1 MRKNAPIVRRQMDRQ
16 FEAMGSSLRFTPPS
30 GGWIRNLR
38 QALGMRLIDLADR
51 MDLTE
56 GTVRDIEKSEERRNI
71 TLDRLRRAAEAMDC
85 RLVYVIIPN
94 SSLEKTFGQQV
105 RRWAEKVVGRT
116 SATMDIERQSMG
128 RGEIR
133 QQLEELIQDYTRNP
147 PRELWRE

>member
-1 MRKNAPIVRRQMDRQ
+1 MRQNSPIVRRQLDRQ
-16 FEAMGSSLRFTPPS
+16 FEAMGSPLRFTLPS

-51 MDLTE
+51 MDITE
-56 GTVRDIEKSEERRNI
+56 GTVRDIEKSEDRGSI
-71 TLDRLRRAAEAMDC
+71 TLERLRRAAEAMEC
-85 RLVYVIIPN
+85 RLVYVIVPN

-105 RRWAEKVVGRT
+105 RRWAEKVIGRT
-116 SATMDIERQSMG
+116 SATMDIERQSMDP
-128 RGEIR
+128 GEIR

>member
-1 MRKNAPIVRRQMDRQ
+1 MRQSTPIVRRQLDRQ

-51 MDLTE
+51 MDITE
-56 GTVRDIEKSEERRNI
+56 GTVRDIEKSEERGSI
-71 TLDRLRRAAEAMDC
+71 TLERLRRAAEAMDC
-85 RLVYVIIPN
+85 RLVYVVIPN
-94 SSLEKTFGQQV
+94 SSLEKTFGRQV

-116 SATMDIERQSMG
+116 SATMDIERQSMDP
-128 RGEIR
+128 GEIK